1 VTREEAHFVSAQAL
15 YSQTFILQNQ
25 FLEDRVNKLE
35 NDFREKFDGISILV
49 DNLESS
55 LKQKID
61 QLQPEDLHNRFTL
74 LEEYSLIQKYK
85 EELDSID
92 EDSQACEEA
101 SRWLDKNRNHL
112 INYAFK
118 HIFSK
123 NYQLK
128 QFTGIHV
135 DKETAQLFCQDLDS
149 YFRWIGHYLHMA
161 TPPKEIPSGVIR
173 LCLPKEM
180 YIEVFKIIRDDKLST
195 TSGLSERA
203 VIMLTSSINR
213 FLIKR
218 KLELDAP
225 RL

>member
-1 VTREEAHFVSAQAL
+1 VTREEARFVSAQTL
-15 YSQTFILQNQ
+15 YSQTFVLQSQ

-35 NDFREKFDGISILV
+35 NDFREKLDGISILV

-55 LKQKID
+55 LKQKMD
-61 QLQPEDLHNRFTL
+61 QLQPEDLHSRVTL
-74 LEEYSLIQKYK
+74 LEEYNLVQKYK
-85 EELDSID
+85 EALDSID

-118 HIFSK
+118 HVFNR

-128 QFTGIHV
+128 QFAGINV
-135 DKETAQLFCQDLDS
+135 DKETVQLFYQDLDS

-180 YIEVFKIIRDDKLST
+180 YTEVFKIIRDDKVLI

-218 KLELDAP
+218 KIELDAP